1 VNTHQN
7 RATRESRVIPLCVTL
22 ALALGASATTVSAAD
37 SATCT
42 VIAGLLNTID
52 RGLESTALGEAGR
65 SPTSGIA
72 TYARQ
77 AQEFADQF
85 STRDPLPEDV
95 SAALSAIAEAA
106 SAHFF
111 IADAAPALL
120 EPGLIIQQ
128 AMPQICDDTDIPD
141 LARHGNG

>member
-1 VNTHQN
+1 MY
-7 RATRESRVIPLCVTL
+7 VTL
-22 ALALGASATTVSAAD
+22 VLAFGAGTGAASAAD
-37 SATCT
+37 RATCN
-42 VIAGLLNTID
+42 VIASLLKATD
-52 RGLESTALGEAGR
+52 KGLEDTALGQAGR

-95 SAALSAIAEAA
+95 SAALAAIAEAA

-120 EPGLIIQQ
+120 EPALIILR
-128 AMPQICDDTDIPD
+128 AMPQICDDADVPD

>member
-1 VNTHQN
+1 MNTQPNCTARKN
-7 RATRESRVIPLCVTL
+7 RTFSLGV
-22 ALALGASATTVSAAD
+22 ALVLGIGASTAVLAAD

-52 RGLESTALGEAGR
+52 RGLESTARGEAGR

-72 TYARQ
+72 TYGSE
-77 AQEFADQF
+77 AQDFADQF

-95 SAALSAIAEAA
+95 VAALRAIAEAA

-120 EPGLIIQQ
+120 EPGLILQR
-128 AMPQICDDTDIPD
+128 AMPQICDEADIPD